1 MVEKG
6 EIITK
11 LEMLECRNQCY
22 TSLLSAQ
29 NIKKLKIGA
38 WQKFCVGLFLQIQ
51 AILWGNFFV
60 DFTET

>member
-11 LEMLECRNQCY
+11 LEMLECRNQYY

-38 WQKFCVGLFLQIQ
+38 WQKFCVNLFLQIQ
-51 AILWGNFFV
+51 AILWGKFFV
-60 DFTET
+60 GFTET

>member
-1 MVEKG
+1 MEKG

-11 LEMLECRNQCY
+11 LELLECRNQYY

-29 NIKKLKIGA
+29 NIKKLKTGA
-38 WQKFCVGLFLQIQ
+38 WEKSCVGLFLQIQ
-51 AILWGNFFV
+51 AVFWAKFFV